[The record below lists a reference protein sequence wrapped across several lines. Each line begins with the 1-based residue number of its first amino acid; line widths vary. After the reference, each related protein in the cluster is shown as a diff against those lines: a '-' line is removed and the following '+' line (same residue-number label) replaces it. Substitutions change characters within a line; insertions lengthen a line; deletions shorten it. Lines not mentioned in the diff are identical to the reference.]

1 MATKLVDALG
11 NELVEG
17 NLVILKLGAENII
30 GTVLEIKQ
38 GGIDLAVR
46 EHNKPQQTPGTIV
59 IGFQMP
65 ILFQPDPHM
74 RIGSLYRVIDPRV
87 QSEVEKFNDKYNSR
101 SVPTI
106 VP

>member
-11 NELVEG
+11 NELIEG

-38 GGIDLAVR
+38 GGINLAAR
-46 EHNKPQQTPGTIV
+46 EHNKPQQTPGSIV

-65 ILFQPDPHM
+65 ILFEPQAHM

-87 QSEVEKFNDKYNSR
+87 QADVEKASDKYNSR

>member
-11 NELVEG
+11 NDLVEG
-17 NLVILKLGAENII
+17 NLVILKLGAENIV

-38 GGIDLAVR
+38 GGINLAAR
-46 EHNKPQQTPGTIV
+46 EHNKPQQTPGSIV

-65 ILFQPDPHM
+65 ILFEPQPHM
-74 RIGSLYRVIDPRV
+74 RIGSLYRVIDPRA
-87 QSEVEKFNDKYNSR
+87 QEAAEKANDKYNSH